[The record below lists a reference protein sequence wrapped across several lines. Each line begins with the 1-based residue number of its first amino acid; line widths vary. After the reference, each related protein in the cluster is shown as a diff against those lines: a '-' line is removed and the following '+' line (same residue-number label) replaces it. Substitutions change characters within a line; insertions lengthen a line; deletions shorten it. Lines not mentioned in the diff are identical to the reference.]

1 MRLGVGLMAILI
13 GALALAG
20 CIENPDLAL
29 DQPYVDERPDG
40 SALVSGLATTYW
52 YVDVHNMRQARDA
65 MQRHPSTQGEPVPNL
80 DGQYENGPVL
90 TSGANDNVIASIVGF
105 INFSQPGRYVFTANS
120 NDGVRVEIA
129 GRRVTEDPDAHPDR
143 FSPPGFVDIDAPGW
157 YPIRVLYFER
167 RGTATLQLFW
177 TPPGRSAPE
186 IVPASAFRRK
196 P

>member
-1 MRLGVGLMAILI
+1 MKPVFKVLAAAAVSMAVS
-13 GALALAG
+13 G

-29 DQPYVDERPDG
+29 DQPYVDERPDPG
-40 SALVSGLATTYW
+40 QLVPGLATTYW
-52 YVDVHNMRQARDA
+52 YVDVHTMRQARDA
-65 MQRHPSTQGEPVPNL
+65 MNRHASTVGQPVPNL
-80 DGQYENGPVL
+80 DGRYETGPVL

-105 INFSQPGRYVFTANS
+105 INFAQAGRYTFTANS

-143 FSPPGFVDIDAPGW
+143 FSPPGFVDVDAAGW

-167 RGTATLQLFW
+167 RGSATLQLFW
-177 TPPGRSAPE
+177 TPPGRTAPE
-186 IVPASAFRRK
+186 IVPAAAFRRK